1 MNEEARPPSSS
12 VTQHSAFVISFMNL
26 LGLFRRQ
33 IQVARV
39 SGIPVR
45 IDYRWFV
52 VFALSAW
59 VIALSFREGT
69 TITQFVRLGP
79 AWAWAAGVVT
89 TLALFLSIFGHELSH
104 ALLARAE
111 GIESDEIVLHP
122 FGGLTRLRR
131 EPDNPRAEFRI
142 AIAGPSAS
150 FLIGVLALV
159 GFYVSKLARLD
170 ALAASLSIVGFWNF
184 TIAASNLLPGY
195 PLDGGRVLRAF
206 LWKRTGQLED
216 ATRAA
221 ATGGQLI
228 GGALV
233 VFGGWFYL
241 RVQDPF
247 MGLWLALV
255 GFFLF
260 DAARSVVRRRGSP
273 RTAGDAMTAPVSVE
287 PDATVAHFV
296 DHVLPLH
303 RQEAVAVARGHSL
316 HGILTLRD
324 LKDLPRERW
333 RQTRV
338 SDVMRPVA
346 PQLFVAPQTPLARA
360 EALLNDNGA
369 GALAVVNGEGRL
381 VGLLLSGRVKR
392 RSKSGA

>member
-1 MNEEARPPSSS
+1 
-12 VTQHSAFVISFMNL
+12 MNL
-26 LGLFRRQ
+26 LALFRRQ

-39 SGIPVR
+39 YGIPVR

-59 VIALSFREGT
+59 VIAVSFRDGT
-69 TITQFVRLGP
+69 TVTQFVRLGGP
-79 AWAWAAGVVT
+79 SAWVAGVVT

-150 FLIGVLALV
+150 FLIGVAALA
-159 GFYVSKLARLD
+159 GFYVAKHAGLD
-170 ALAASLSIVGFWNF
+170 ALAASFSIVGFWNF

-206 LWKRTGQLED
+206 LWKRTGQLDD
-216 ATRAA
+216 ATRIAGL
-221 ATGGQLI
+221 GGQLI

-233 VFGGWFYL
+233 VFGGYFYL
-241 RVQDPF
+241 LLRDPF
-247 MGLWLALV
+247 MGLWLGLV

-260 DAARSVVRRRGSP
+260 DAARSVTRRRKTL

-287 PDATVAHFV
+287 PDSTVGHFV

-303 RQEAVAVARGHSL
+303 RQEVVAVARGRSL
-316 HGILTLRD
+316 HGILALRD
-324 LKDLPRERW
+324 LKYLPRERW
-333 RQTRV
+333 HQTRV
-338 SDVMRPVA
+338 SDVMRPVDS
-346 PQLFVAPQTPLARA
+346 QLFVAPHTPLARA
-360 EALLNDNGA
+360 ERQLNDNGA
-369 GALAVVNGEGRL
+369 GAVAVVNNEGHL
-381 VGLLLSGRVKR
+381 VGLLLRGRVKR
-392 RSKSGA
+392 RAKAS

>member
-1 MNEEARPPSSS
+1 MNILA
-12 VTQHSAFVISFMNL
+12 L
-26 LGLFRRQ
+26 LRRQ
-33 IQVARV
+33 ITVARV

-59 VIALSFREGT
+59 VIAASFREGT
-69 TITQFVRLGP
+69 TITQFVRLGTGA
-79 AWAWAAGVVT
+79 AWGAGFLT
-89 TLALFLSIFGHELSH
+89 TFALFLSIFGHELSH

-122 FGGLTRLRR
+122 FGGLTRLRS

-150 FLIGVLALV
+150 FIIGVAALA
-159 GFYVSKLARLD
+159 GFYVARLSGAD
-170 ALAASLSIVGFWNF
+170 ALAAALSIVGFWNF

-206 LWKRTGQLED
+206 LWKRTGNLGD
-216 ATRAA
+216 ATRVAGR
-221 ATGGQLI
+221 GGQLI

-233 VFGGWFYL
+233 VFGIWFYF
-241 RVQDPF
+241 RVHDPF
-247 MGLWLALV
+247 MGLWLVVV

-260 DAARSVVRRRGSP
+260 DAARAVTRPRRKSL

-287 PDATVAHFV
+287 PDSTVGHLI
-296 DHVLPLH
+296 DHVLPAH
-303 RQEAVAVARGHSL
+303 RQEVFTVAREGRL
-316 HGILTLRD
+316 HGVLSLRD

-333 RQTRV
+333 HLTAVR
-338 SDVMRPVA
+338 DVMRPVA
-346 PQLFVAPQTPLARA
+346 QNLFVAPSTPLARA
-360 EALLNDNGA
+360 ERLMNENGA
-369 GALAVVNGEGRL
+369 GALAVVDDRGQL
-381 VGLLLSGRVKR
+381 VGLLLRGRLKR
-392 RSKSGA
+392 RVQPKG

>member
-1 MNEEARPPSSS
+1 MN
-12 VTQHSAFVISFMNL
+12 F
-26 LGLFRRQ
+26 LGLFRKQ

-59 VIALSFREGT
+59 VIAFSFREGT
-69 TITQFVRLGP
+69 TMTQFVRLAWP
-79 AWAWAAGVVT
+79 AAWAAGIVT
-89 TLALFLSIFGHELSH
+89 TFALFLSIFGHELSH

-111 GIESDEIVLHP
+111 GIESDEIMLHP

-131 EPDNPRAEFRI
+131 EPDSPRAEFRI

-150 FLIGVLALV
+150 FLMGVAALA
-159 GFYVSKLARLD
+159 GFYVSKLAGLD
-170 ALAASLSIVGFWNF
+170 ALAAALSIVGFWNF
-184 TIAASNLLPGY
+184 VIAASNLLPGY

-206 LWKRTGQLED
+206 LWKKTGQLED
-216 ATRAA
+216 ATRVASL
-221 ATGGQLI
+221 GGQLI

-233 VFGGWFYL
+233 VFGGYFYL
-241 RVQDPF
+241 KLGDPF

-260 DAARSVVRRRGSP
+260 DAARAVVRRRRGV

-287 PDATVAHFV
+287 PDSTVSQFI

-303 RQEAVAVARGHSL
+303 RQEAVAVARERRL

-324 LKDLPRERW
+324 LKELPRERW
-333 RQTRV
+333 HTTRV
-338 SDVMRPVA
+338 RDVMRPVS
-346 PQLFVAPQTPLARA
+346 PELFVGPQTPLARA
-360 EALLNDNGA
+360 ERLMSENGA
-369 GALAVVNGEGRL
+369 GALAVINQGGEL
-381 VGLLLSGRVKR
+381 VGLLLRGRVKR
-392 RSKSGA
+392 RVKVKA

>member
-1 MNEEARPPSSS
+1 
-12 VTQHSAFVISFMNL
+12 MNL

-45 IDYRWFV
+45 IDYRWFI

-59 VIALSFREGT
+59 VIAFSFREGT
-69 TITQFVRLGP
+69 TMTQFVQLSRP
-79 AWAWAAGVVT
+79 AAWAAGIAT
-89 TLALFLSIFGHELSH
+89 TFALFLSIFGHELSH

-111 GIESDEIVLHP
+111 GIESDEIMLHP

-150 FLIGVLALV
+150 FLIGVAALAC
-159 GFYVSKLARLD
+159 FYVARLAGRD
-170 ALAASLSIVGFWNF
+170 ALAAALSIVGFWNF
-184 TIAASNLLPGY
+184 VIAASNLLPGY

-206 LWKRTGQLED
+206 LWKRTGRLED
-216 ATRAA
+216 ATRVASL
-221 ATGGQLI
+221 GGQLI

-233 VFGGWFYL
+233 VFGGWFYF
-241 RVQDPF
+241 RVGDPF

-260 DAARSVVRRRGSP
+260 DAARSVVRRRKTL

-287 PDATVAHFV
+287 PDATVSSFV
-296 DHVLPLH
+296 DNVLTLH
-303 RQEAVAVARGHSL
+303 RQEAFAVAREGRL
-316 HGILTLRD
+316 HGLLTLRD
-324 LKDLPRERW
+324 LEELPRERW
-333 RQTRV
+333 HATRV
-338 SDVMRPVA
+338 SEVMRPVS
-346 PQLFVAPQTPLARA
+346 PELFVGPQTSLARA
-360 EALLNDNGA
+360 ERLMNSNGA
-369 GALAVVNGEGRL
+369 GALAVVNQSGEL
-381 VGLLLSGRVKR
+381 VGFLLRGRIKR
-392 RSKSGA
+392 RAKVRA

>member
-1 MNEEARPPSSS
+1 MN
-12 VTQHSAFVISFMNL
+12 I

-39 SGIPVR
+39 LGIPVR

-59 VIALSFREGT
+59 VIAVGFREGT
-69 TITQFVRLGP
+69 TMTQFVRLGD
-79 AWAWAAGVVT
+79 AWAWVVGVVT

-150 FLIGVLALV
+150 FLIGVAALV

-216 ATRAA
+216 ATRIASL
-221 ATGGQLI
+221 GGQLI
-228 GGALV
+228 GGTLV
-233 VFGGWFYL
+233 IFGGWFYWWL
-241 RVQDPF
+241 KDPF

-260 DAARSVVRRRGSP
+260 DAARSVVRRRKALQ
-273 RTAGDAMTAPVSVE
+273 TAGDAMTAPVSVE
-287 PDATVAHFV
+287 PDSTVGHFV

-303 RQEAVAVARGHSL
+303 RQEAVAVARGASL

-333 RQTRV
+333 HHTRV

-346 PQLFVAPQTPLARA
+346 PQLFVAPHTPLARA
-360 EALLNDNGA
+360 EALLNNNGA
-369 GALAVVNGEGRL
+369 GALAVVNGEGQL
-381 VGLLLSGRVKR
+381 VGLLLSGRIKR
-392 RSKSGA
+392 RAKAS

>member
-1 MNEEARPPSSS
+1 
-12 VTQHSAFVISFMNL
+12 MNL

-39 SGIPVR
+39 LGIPVR

-69 TITQFVRLGP
+69 TITQFVRLGE
-79 AWAWAAGVVT
+79 AWAWVAGVVT

-150 FLIGVLALV
+150 FLIGVAALAL
-159 GFYVSKLARLD
+159 FYVSKLARLD

-221 ATGGQLI
+221 ALGGQLI

-241 RVQDPF
+241 RVRDPF

-260 DAARSVVRRRGSP
+260 DAARSVVRRRKSL

-287 PDATVAHFV
+287 PDSTVGHFV
-296 DHVLPLH
+296 DHILPLH
-303 RQEAVAVARGHSL
+303 RQEAVAVARGESL

-333 RQTRV
+333 HQTRV
-338 SDVMRPVA
+338 QDVMRPVA

-360 EALLNDNGA
+360 EALLQDNGA

-392 RSKSGA
+392 RAKAS

>member
-1 MNEEARPPSSS
+1 MN
-12 VTQHSAFVISFMNL
+12 I
-26 LGLFRRQ
+26 FRRQ

-39 SGIPVR
+39 LGIPVR

-59 VIALSFREGT
+59 VIAFSYQQEGNT
-69 TITQFVRLGP
+69 SLTQGVQLG
-79 AWAWAAGVVT
+79 AGWAWVAGVAT

-104 ALLARAE
+104 ALFARAE

-150 FLIGVLALV
+150 FLIGAAAFAL
-159 GFYVSKLARLD
+159 FYVAKLARLD

-216 ATRAA
+216 ATRISSL
-221 ATGGQLI
+221 GGQLI

-233 VFGGWFYL
+233 VFGGYFYL
-241 RVQDPF
+241 VWHDPF

-260 DAARSVVRRRGSP
+260 DAARAVVRKRKALQ
-273 RTAGDAMTAPVSVE
+273 TAGDAMTAPVSVE
-287 PDATVAHFV
+287 PDSTVGHFV

-303 RQEAVAVARGHSL
+303 RQEAVAVARGQSL

-324 LKDLPRERW
+324 LRDLPRERW
-333 RQTRV
+333 HHTRV

-346 PQLFVAPQTPLARA
+346 PQLFVAPHTPLARA
-360 EALLNDNGA
+360 EALLNNNGA
-369 GALAVVNGEGRL
+369 GALAVVNGEGQL
-381 VGLLLSGRVKR
+381 VGLLLRGRLKR
-392 RSKSGA
+392 RADAKA